1 MKHKKK
7 VTKLETKR
15 ADYDKNI
22 RGKAIE
28 HGFTRPGSLNK

>member
-7 VTKLETKR
+7 IARLEARK

-22 RGKAIE
+22 KEKLIKN
-28 HGFTRPGSLNK
+28 GFTRPGSLNK

>member
-7 VTKLETKR
+7 IAKLETRR

-22 RGKAIE
+22 KNKS
-28 HGFTRPGSLNK
+28 GFKRPGSLNK